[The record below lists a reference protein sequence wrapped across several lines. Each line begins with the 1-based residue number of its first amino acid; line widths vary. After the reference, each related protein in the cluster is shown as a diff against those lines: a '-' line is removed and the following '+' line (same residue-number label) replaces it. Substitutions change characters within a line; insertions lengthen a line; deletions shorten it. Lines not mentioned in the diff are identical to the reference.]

1 MWYQNTC
8 IAVVKD
14 ALPRTLGA
22 LANALADIFN
32 VALQVVQ
39 LTQRLNHFIV
49 ICDKPY
55 RRFLMIL
62 LFKCF
67 SMLPLWLAH
76 GIGAALGWLV
86 FAASPT
92 YRRRFLANSRQA
104 GYTFGQ
110 VAGAVASTG
119 RMVGELPRL
128 WMGTRGKRTGIA
140 EVPFTWHQ
148 MENVQNAYA
157 KGKGVILLTPHLGCF
172 EIVAQAWAQQFSTE
186 LGPMTALYRPA
197 RKVWMQALV
206 ANSRSRKGLQTVP
219 TNLTGVRQMI
229 KALRKGEAVGLLPDQ
244 VPPDGMGLWA
254 PFFGKDAYTMTLGAR
269 LALQTKAATVLTW
282 GERLSWGRGFRLH
295 FSELSQP
302 LSDDLNVAVVQINE
316 AMERVIRQRP
326 QQYLW
331 GYARYKQP
339 RQQPTG
345 GGE

>member
-1 MWYQNTC
+1 
-8 IAVVKD
+8 
-14 ALPRTLGA
+14 
-22 LANALADIFN
+22 
-32 VALQVVQ
+32 
-39 LTQRLNHFIV
+39 
-49 ICDKPY
+49 
-55 RRFLMIL
+55 
-62 LFKCF
+62 
-67 SMLPLWLAH
+67 MLPLWLAH

-86 FAASPT
+86 FAVSPT

-148 MENVQNAYA
+148 LENVQNAYA

-172 EIVAQAWAQQFSTE
+172 EIVAQAWAQQFSAQ

-254 PFFGKDAYTMTLGAR
+254 PFFGKDAYTMTLAAR
-269 LALQTKAATVLTW
+269 LAAQTGATVLVGW
-282 GERLSWGRGFRLH
+282 GQRLPWGRGYNIH
-295 FSELSQP
+295 FYELDQG
-302 LSDDLNVAVVQINE
+302 LTDNLDDAVQRMNR
-316 AMERVIRQRP
+316 AMEALIRGCP
-326 QQYLW
+326 TQYLW
-331 GYARYKQP
+331 GYGRYKSP
-339 RQQPTG
+339 RKEVAPETKPA
-345 GGE
+345 EAKPE